1 MIRTL
6 SILLAAAV
14 VIGLPFVFRQSEDVG
29 VWEAGDPVL
38 VILSPHNE
46 AIRYEFARAFSAWH
60 EERYGE
66 PVKVD
71 WRVIGGTSEIMRYLE
86 AEYVAA
92 FRGYWRRQ
100 GRPWPPEAAR
110 VIIDRR
116 FNPDRMP
123 DEAAADPRLRAEWD
137 TLVEIYRAFRGL
149 DDPEAFGSQIDLFF
163 GGGTYDHGKAK
174 GEGVTVAP
182 WPAEA
187 PPSNTLEDAE
197 GRTLIPAEIGGERW
211 RDDVMFGTAV
221 STFGIVY
228 NRDRLEQLG
237 VAQPPARWDDL
248 THPAY
253 SRQLGVAD
261 PTKSGSIAKAFEMMI
276 HQKIDER
283 LRAEGFA
290 EEEIERYEAAITA
303 AGLPPGEVP
312 AGVPADY
319 QAAVEAGWIDGLRL
333 VQRIGANARY
343 FTDAAG
349 KVPIDVSTGD
359 AAVGIAIDFYGRYQ
373 AETSRGP
380 KGEERMF
387 YVTPAGGS
395 SVSADPISLL
405 RGAPHRELAV
415 RFMTFVL
422 RPEGQRLWTYATGT
436 PGGPAKFALRRLPIR
451 RDFYP
456 SDDPVIQAAADR
468 HARFAVDDLGDPAVN
483 PYALAREFTY
493 RPRWTARH
501 FNVHRDLIRAMC
513 LDSAHELKQAW
524 EMIVAHGGPDALP
537 EAMAAL
543 QRLPDTPAPITWR
556 TARTVTR
563 SVPRIDYMR
572 EWTVFFRRSY
582 AEARRLAGEG
592 RGPGGG
598 TER

>member
-1 MIRTL
+1 
-6 SILLAAAV
+6 
-14 VIGLPFVFRQSEDVG
+14 
-29 VWEAGDPVL
+29 
-38 VILSPHNE
+38 
-46 AIRYEFARAFSAWH
+46 
-60 EERYGE
+60 
-66 PVKVD
+66 
-71 WRVIGGTSEIMRYLE
+71 
-86 AEYVAA
+86 
-92 FRGYWRRQ
+92 
-100 GRPWPPEAAR
+100 
-110 VIIDRR
+110 
-116 FNPDRMP
+116 
-123 DEAAADPRLRAEWD
+123 
-137 TLVEIYRAFRGL
+137 
-149 DDPEAFGSQIDLFF
+149 
-163 GGGTYDHGKAK
+163 
-174 GEGVTVAP
+174 
-182 WPAEA
+182 
-187 PPSNTLEDAE
+187 
-197 GRTLIPAEIGGERW
+197 
-211 RDDVMFGTAV
+211 
-221 STFGIVY
+221 
-228 NRDRLEQLG
+228 
-237 VAQPPARWDDL
+237 
-248 THPAY
+248 
-253 SRQLGVAD
+253 
-261 PTKSGSIAKAFEMMI
+261 
-276 HQKIDER
+276 
-283 LRAEGFA
+283 
-290 EEEIERYEAAITA
+290 
-303 AGLPPGEVP
+303 
-312 AGVPADY
+312 
-319 QAAVEAGWIDGLRL
+319 
-333 VQRIGANARY
+333 
-343 FTDAAG
+343 
-349 KVPIDVSTGD
+349 
-359 AAVGIAIDFYGRYQ
+359 
-373 AETSRGP
+373 
-380 KGEERMF
+380 MF